1 MLRLLHCSSIEEV
14 EDVFSCSIIGAHNSS
29 VVLPSTFCKNMEHLQ
44 PAILL
49 TTHSIS
55 LGPGFDGSKGGG
67 LGAWPDGLGFV
78 VVVVGLT
85 AK

>member
-1 MLRLLHCSSIEEV
+1 MLRFLHCSSIEEV
-14 EDVFSCSIIGAHNSS
+14 EVVFSFSIGLHNSS